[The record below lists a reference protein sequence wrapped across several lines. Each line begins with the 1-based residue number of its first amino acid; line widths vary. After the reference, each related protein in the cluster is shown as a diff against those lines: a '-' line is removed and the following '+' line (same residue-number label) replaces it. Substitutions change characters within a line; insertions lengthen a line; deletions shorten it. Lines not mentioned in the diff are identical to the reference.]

1 LKENTVFFGVK
12 MVFNQQKALAVKEQ
26 KIDTNEPDAAK
37 KITEAF
43 SRFFCSVLG
52 NNDSIILLCIG
63 TDRST
68 GDCLGPL
75 VGTKLIQ
82 AGIPCITVMGNLEE
96 PVHAK
101 NLKCVLKKID
111 NKYSN
116 PLIIAVDACLG
127 KLDHVGYV
135 TIGLGPLKPGAGV
148 KKDLPPVGKIYLT
161 GIVNIGGFMEYLVLQ
176 NTRLSRVMKMADTMA
191 QALIDFF
198 KNFKG
203 PVSK

>member
-1 LKENTVFFGVK
+1 
-12 MVFNQQKALAVKEQ
+12 MFNHLKALAVKEE
-26 KIDTNEPDAAK
+26 KINTKEPDAAK
-37 KITEAF
+37 KITDAF
-43 SRFFCSVLG
+43 SRFFYSVQG

-75 VGTKLIQ
+75 VGSRLIQ
-82 AGIPCITVMGNLEE
+82 AGISHITVMGNLEE

-101 NLKCVLKKID
+101 NLKCVLKEID
-111 NKYSN
+111 SKYSN

-135 TIGLGPLKPGAGV
+135 NIGLGPLKPGAGV

-176 NTRLSRVMKMADTMA
+176 NTRLSRVMKIADTIA

-198 KNFKG
+198 KNFKD